1 MDRVNPTKIQT
12 QMTIVNLPTISII
25 AILAKI
31 KNLEESSISNKYSK
45 IVDLLDS
52 TQSRFNVNLDDYK
65 NMELLADH
73 IEMSTTGPVLWQR
86 MRDTYSD
93 LADE

>member
-1 MDRVNPTKIQT
+1 
-12 QMTIVNLPTISII
+12 MTVGNLSNISII

-31 KNLEESSISNKYSK
+31 KNLEESNVSNKYSK

-65 NMELLADH
+65 NLELLADH
-73 IEMSTTGPVLWQR
+73 IELSTTGSVLWQR

>member
-1 MDRVNPTKIQT
+1 
-12 QMTIVNLPTISII
+12 MTIVNLPTISII

-31 KNLEESSISNKYSK
+31 KNLEESNISNKYSK

-52 TQSRFNVNLDDYK
+52 TQSRFNVNLDNYK
-65 NMELLADH
+65 NMELLSDH
-73 IEMSTTGPVLWQR
+73 IELSTTGSVLWQR

-93 LADE
+93 LADK

>member
-1 MDRVNPTKIQT
+1 
-12 QMTIVNLPTISII
+12 MTIVKLPTISII

-73 IEMSTTGPVLWQR
+73 IELSTTGSVLWQR

>member
-1 MDRVNPTKIQT
+1 
-12 QMTIVNLPTISII
+12 MTIVNLPTISII

-73 IEMSTTGPVLWQR
+73 IEMSTTGSVLWQR

>member
-1 MDRVNPTKIQT
+1 
-12 QMTIVNLPTISII
+12 MTVVNLPKISII

-31 KNLEESSISNKYSK
+31 KSLEESNTSNKYSK

-52 TQSRFNVNLDDYK
+52 TQLIFEDSLDSQK

-73 IEMSTTGPVLWQR
+73 IEFTPAGSVLWQR
-86 MRDTYSD
+86 MRDKYNELSD
-93 LADE
+93 K

>member
-1 MDRVNPTKIQT
+1 
-12 QMTIVNLPTISII
+12 MTIVNLPTISII

-65 NMELLADH
+65 NLEILADH
-73 IEMSTTGPVLWQR
+73 IELSTIGSVLWQR

>member
-1 MDRVNPTKIQT
+1 
-12 QMTIVNLPTISII
+12 MTVVNLSSISII

-31 KNLEESSISNKYSK
+31 KNLEESNVSNKYSK

-52 TQSRFNVNLDDYK
+52 TQLIFEDSLDSQK

-73 IEMSTTGPVLWQR
+73 IEFTPAGSVLWQR
-86 MRDTYSD
+86 MRDKYNELSD
-93 LADE
+93 K

>member
-1 MDRVNPTKIQT
+1 
-12 QMTIVNLPTISII
+12 MTIVNLPTISII

-73 IEMSTTGPVLWQR
+73 IELSTTGSVLWQR

>member
-1 MDRVNPTKIQT
+1 
-12 QMTIVNLPTISII
+12 MTIVNLPTISII

-73 IEMSTTGPVLWQR
+73 IELSTTGSVLWQR

-93 LADE
+93 